1 MDLEGEW
8 NDGVLN
14 IMNGYVYLI
23 ENGKER
29 REMKLI
35 TSMTPYIHSDGEVLM
50 TYELLR
56 LLNDEEK
63 KKEIEY
69 LVIGEGCGNELQ
81 IDLNICDYPNLKELS
96 IHNNSL
102 NNIHSLTISNNP
114 LLRYIVFGKTNEEN
128 DGCMENVE
136 SIEIS
141 SIF

>member
-1 MDLEGEW
+1 
-8 NDGVLN
+8 
-14 IMNGYVYLI
+14 
-23 ENGKER
+23 
-29 REMKLI
+29 
-35 TSMTPYIHSDGEVLM
+35 M

-81 IDLNICDYPNLKELS
+81 MDLNICDYPNLKELS

-114 LLRYIVFGKTNEEN
+114 LLRYIVFGETNEEN

>member
-1 MDLEGEW
+1 MEIR
-8 NDGVLN
+8 NHV
-14 IMNGYVYLI
+14 II
-23 ENGKER
+23 
-29 REMKLI
+29 
-35 TSMTPYIHSDGEVLM
+35 
-50 TYELLR
+50 LLLFNYQV

-69 LVIGEGCGNELQ
+69 LVIGEGCCNELQ
-81 IDLNICDYPNLKELS
+81 MNLNICDYPNLKDLS

-114 LLRYIVFGKTNEEN
+114 LLLSLFIGELTQNEI
-128 DGCMENVE
+128 DGCVNNAK

>member
-1 MDLEGEW
+1 
-8 NDGVLN
+8 
-14 IMNGYVYLI
+14 MNGHVYLI

-29 REMKLI
+29 REMNVM
-35 TSMTPYIHSDGEVLM
+35 TSMTPYIHVDGEVLM

-56 LLNDEEK
+56 LLNNDI

-69 LVIGEGCGNELQ
+69 LVIGEGCGN
-81 IDLNICDYPNLKELS
+81 DLRMDLKICDYPNLKVLS

-114 LLRYIVFGKTNEEN
+114 LLREISFGETNEEN
-128 DGCMENVE
+128 NGCMENVE